1 MSDYSF
7 MKTGLDSPEGT
18 INIELLE
25 EINILIS
32 FITSNAMI
40 RASEYVTIS
49 NRDVITKHDFI
60 MGMKYEAFTLMNNQ
74 NFQEELNKYK
84 EEYFSEVYGEN
95 EEEELQESEQKMIEE
110 SENQLVEGCTIVND
124 ESQLTE
130 FTRISSG
137 ECNSLSQKEKK
148 FIQHMHQF
156 SDHWT
161 TFNPS
166 NQFQKLIKHAVD
178 MIEKA
183 HP

>member
-7 MKTGLDSPEGT
+7 MKTGQDSPEGT

-40 RASEYVTIS
+40 RASEYVAIS

-60 MGMKYEAFTLMNNQ
+60 MGMKYEAFTLMNNP
-74 NFQEELNKYK
+74 NFQEQLNQYK
-84 EEYFSEVYGEN
+84 EEYFSEVYGES
-95 EEEELQESEQKMIEE
+95 EEEEEVIEENSEQI
-110 SENQLVEGCTIVND
+110 VEGCTIVND
-124 ESQLTE
+124 ESQITE
-130 FTRISSG
+130 FTRISPE
-137 ECNSLSQKEKK
+137 ECDSLSQKEKK
-148 FIQHMHQF
+148 FIQYMHQF
-156 SDHWT
+156 SDHWK

-166 NQFQKLIKHAVD
+166 NQFQKSIKHAVD